1 LDPLVQTADVLYKPI
16 GRFFC
21 GDGVTIAGGAPSRT
35 QDQRTRDMRALL
47 IESTLDCLQAQG
59 FHGAS
64 MSVILKRAG
73 VSRGAW
79 AHHFSSKHDL
89 IAAAAE
95 VMMAEAATAARAVTA
110 TLDGQEDR
118 FASLIEQVWQRF
130 YRGRHRDVLFEL
142 VVACRTDDA
151 LAHRLQP
158 VFIEL
163 IESFRG
169 AWGSATPDA
178 TGGGDLLTLTLFVL
192 RGMAMQEML
201 AESPDGQAALRRLWT
216 GITRDFLQARHDRPL
231 GRPTGGKLL
240 GVAS

>member
-1 LDPLVQTADVLYKPI
+1 MSSTV
-16 GRFFC
+16 
-21 GDGVTIAGGAPSRT
+21 GGTSSRT
-35 QDQRTRDMRALL
+35 QEERTRDMRALL
-47 IESTLDCLQAQG
+47 IEATLDCLQAQG

-64 MSVILKRAG
+64 LSVILARAG

-79 AHHFSSKHDL
+79 AHHFSSKQEL

-95 VMMAEAATAARAVTA
+95 AMMADAATAARAVAA

-142 VVACRTDDA
+142 VVACRTDRE

-158 VFIEL
+158 VFVEL

-169 AWGSATPDA
+169 AWGSAMPDA
-178 TGGGDLLTLTLFVL
+178 SGGGDLLALTLFVL

-201 AESPDGQAALRRLWT
+201 AESPDGQAALRQLWT
-216 GITRDFLQARHDRPL
+216 GIARDFLHARHDRPPRRPAGGPTL
-231 GRPTGGKLL
+231 GAL
-240 GVAS
+240 S

>member
-1 LDPLVQTADVLYKPI
+1 MAVIT
-16 GRFFC
+16 
-21 GDGVTIAGGAPSRT
+21 PSRT
-35 QDQRTRDMRALL
+35 QEERSRDMRALL
-47 IESTLDCLQAQG
+47 IEATLDCLQVHG

-64 MSVILKRAG
+64 LSIILTRAG

-79 AHHFSSKHDL
+79 AHHFSSKQDL

-95 VMMAEAATAARAVTA
+95 VMMAEAAVAARAVTA

-118 FASLIEQVWQRF
+118 FTALIEEVWQRF

-142 VVACRTDDA
+142 VVACRTDPE
-151 LAHRLQP
+151 LAQRLRP

-201 AESPDGQAALRRLWT
+201 AESADGQAALRGLWT
-216 GITRDFLQARHDRPL
+216 GITREFLQSRHDRPL
-231 GRPTGGKLL
+231 RSTGKLSLL
-240 GVAS
+240 GDVA

>member
-1 LDPLVQTADVLYKPI
+1 MS
-16 GRFFC
+16 
-21 GDGVTIAGGAPSRT
+21 IAGRVPSRT
-35 QDQRTRDMRALL
+35 QEERSRDMRALL
-47 IESTLDCLQAQG
+47 IEATLDCLQAQG

-64 MSVILKRAG
+64 LSVILDRAG

-79 AHHFSSKHDL
+79 AHHFSSKQDL

-95 VMMAEAATAARAVTA
+95 AMMADAATAARAVAA

-118 FASLIEQVWQRF
+118 FAALIEQVWRRF
-130 YRGRHRDVLFEL
+130 YKGRHRDVLFEL
-142 VVACRTDDA
+142 VVACRTDRD
-151 LAHRLQP
+151 LAARLRP
-158 VFIEL
+158 VFITL

-201 AESPDGQAALRRLWT
+201 AESADGQAALRQLWT
-216 GITRDFLQARHDRPL
+216 GITRDFLQSRHDRPL
-231 GRPTGGKLL
+231 PRPAGAPSL
-240 GVAS
+240 GTVQ

>member
-1 LDPLVQTADVLYKPI
+1 
-16 GRFFC
+16 
-21 GDGVTIAGGAPSRT
+21 
-35 QDQRTRDMRALL
+35 MRALL
-47 IESTLDCLQAQG
+47 IEATLDCLQAQG

-64 MSVILKRAG
+64 LSVILDRAG

-95 VMMAEAATAARAVTA
+95 AMMAEAAVAARAVTA

-118 FASLIEQVWQRF
+118 FAALIEQVWQRF

-142 VVACRTDDA
+142 VVACRTDGE
-151 LAHRLQP
+151 LAQRLRP

-178 TGGGDLLTLTLFVL
+178 SGGGDLLTLTLFVL

-201 AESPDGQAALRRLWT
+201 AESADGQAALRGLWT
-216 GITRDFLQARHDRPL
+216 GISRDFLQSRHDRPL
-231 GRPTGGKLL
+231 RQGAGGPLL
-240 GVAS
+240 GAIT